1 MNKSKLKLFINREKK
16 KFFLLNRLMIQEQD
30 RINLWQRLEQMS
42 SEKQN
47 K

>member
-1 MNKSKLKLFINREKK
+1 MNKSKLNYLSGKK
-16 KFFLLNRLMIQEQD
+16 KVFLLNRLTTQEQD

-42 SEKQN
+42 LEKQN